1 MAAAKAKCEARV
13 NVGIYDPTRCSN
25 RCVGIRLF
33 SPSSQGLLL
42 CDVGKQRLESIA
54 QRLYFREAK
63 AFPAR
68 KELSLLLSTTN
79 GGQGKHFHDRLFGVT
94 IASSN
99 NGIDTVDKY
108 MIYNPINGESL
119 ELSKPTPSFEGLV
132 LRGFGCC
139 QESSIYKLICFSANN
154 CQVLTVGDVNGSVHW
169 IGQSIIVFHLE
180 EEAFQHLDMPSKIMD
195 KGRVH
200 CNLGILEDSL
210 GLVVEW
216 GKDIEIYVM
225 KNYDRAWQ
233 LTRVIKDVQFYLD
246 TKVLK
251 YGEIGQLVILHRN
264 QLQIIPSGTNDV
276 HTVKICSATGREEV
290 KRVSAALVFFPTF
303 VSFECAGLI
312 TTEKQS

>member
-1 MAAAKAKCEARV
+1 MEDRD
-13 NVGIYDPTRCSN
+13 NI
-25 RCVGIRLF
+25 
-33 SPSSQGLLL
+33 
-42 CDVGKQRLESIA
+42 
-54 QRLYFREAK
+54 
-63 AFPAR
+63 
-68 KELSLLLSTTN
+68 
-79 GGQGKHFHDRLFGVT
+79 FHDRLFGVT
-94 IASSN
+94 ITSSN
-99 NGIDTVDKY
+99 NGIDHSVRFHDLPSTFVDIVGSSNGYLCLYLGTISDKY

-139 QESSIYKLICFSANN
+139 PESSIYKLICFSANN
-154 CQVLTVGDVNGSVHW
+154 CQVLTVGDVNGWRGKEKCSEVFPTRTCMESYRDGVFFQGSVHW

-180 EEAFQHLDMPSKIMD
+180 EEAFQHLDLPSKVMD

-251 YGEIGQLVILHRN
+251 HGEIGQLVILHRN

-312 TTEKQS
+312 TTEQAENEGAHEDATQLRA